1 MNGKNCLKMTKMIN
15 KEQEE
20 ALKDELAD
28 RYYAILEEMLKETI
42 NC

>member
-1 MNGKNCLKMTKMIN
+1 MTKMIN

-20 ALKDELAD
+20 DKKDELAD